1 MTDSEKHSVR
11 PDGGKAYQGVWNP
24 PSIYYNKYTKWA
36 IYGLISLFVIWSVL
50 DLQISLD
57 RFIVGLG
64 AGQQLLSEMLPP
76 AATDRQVDLII
87 SGVIESF
94 AMANVATVIGILISL
109 PVAFMASENLAPKP
123 VYYVGRGIISVS
135 RAFHELVIAIIAV
148 VALGFGPLA
157 GVVALVFNTV
167 GFYAKL
173 LAEDIEDMDEGQVEA
188 IRATGGSPTQVL
200 IYGVI
205 PQVVPR
211 IVGLSV
217 YRWDINIR
225 KSTIVGIVGAGG
237 IGITLLNA
245 FNRYDYDF
253 GITILLVIV
262 AIVMVG
268 EGVSSYVRGRVN

>member
-1 MTDSEKHSVR
+1 MKEKREEQVKT
-11 PDGGKAYQGVWNP
+11 DGGESYAGVWKP
-24 PSIYYNKYTKWA
+24 PSVYYNEYVKWLVYLFIA
-36 IYGLISLFVIWSVL
+36 LFVLWSVL
-50 DLQISLD
+50 DLRISLE
-57 RFIVGLG
+57 RFI
-64 AGQQLLSEMLPP
+64 AGIAAGNQLLGDMLPP
-76 AATDRQVDLII
+76 AATPRQIDLII

-94 AMANVATVIGILISL
+94 AMANVATALGILISL
-109 PVAFMASENLAPKP
+109 PVAFMASSNLAPKP
-123 VYYVGRGIISVS
+123 VYYVGRGLISIS

-173 LAEDIEDMDEGQVEA
+173 LAEEIEDMDEGQVEA
-188 IRATGGSPTQVL
+188 VRATGASPLQVI

-262 AIVMVG
+262 AIVLVG
-268 EGVSSYVRGRVN
+268 EAVSSFIRRRVN

>member
-1 MTDSEKHSVR
+1 MTDDRDPEVR
-11 PDGGKAYQGVWNP
+11 PDGGAYTGVWNP
-24 PSIYYNKYTKWA
+24 PSIYYNRYTKWLVYA
-36 IYGLISLFVIWSVL
+36 LVTAFALWSVF
-50 DLQISLD
+50 DLQISIE
-57 RFIVGLG
+57 RFVAGLG
-64 AGQQLLSEMLPP
+64 AGAQLLREMFPP
-76 AATDRQVDLII
+76 SASPRQVELII
-87 SGVIESF
+87 SGILESF
-94 AMANVATVIGILISL
+94 AMANVATVLGILLSL

-123 VYYVGRGIISVS
+123 VYYLGRFLISIS

-148 VALGFGPLA
+148 VAVGFGPLA
-157 GVVALVFNTV
+157 GVIALVFNTV

-173 LAEDIEDMDEGQVEA
+173 LAEEIEDMDEGQVEA
-188 IRATGGSPTQVL
+188 VRATGASPLQVIL
-200 IYGVI
+200 YGVV

-245 FNRYDYDF
+245 FNRYEYDF

-262 AIVMVG
+262 AIVLVG
-268 EGVSSYVRGRVN
+268 EGVSSFVRGRVD

>member
-1 MTDSEKHSVR
+1 MIDKGEQSVQT
-11 PDGGKAYQGVWNP
+11 DGGKAYSGVWNP

-36 IYGLISLFVIWSVL
+36 IYGLISLFVIWSIL
-50 DLQISLD
+50 DLQISLS
-57 RFIVGLG
+57 RFIIGLG
-64 AGQQLLSEMLPP
+64 AGNQLLTEMLPP
-76 AATDRQVDLII
+76 AATPRQIDLII
-87 SGVIESF
+87 SGVLESF
-94 AMANVATVIGILISL
+94 AMANVSTVIGILISF
-109 PVAFMASENLAPKP
+109 PVAVMASENLAPKP

-173 LAEDIEDMDEGQVEA
+173 LAEEIEDMDEGQVEA
-188 IRATGGSPTQVL
+188 IRATGADPSQVL
-200 IYGVI
+200 IYGVL
-205 PQVVPR
+205 PQVIPR

-262 AIVMVG
+262 AIVMIG
-268 EGVSSYVRGRVN
+268 EGISSFIRGRVN

>member
-1 MTDSEKHSVR
+1 MTNSENNSVQ
-11 PDGGKAYQGVWNP
+11 PDGGTYSGVWSP
-24 PSIYYNKYTKWA
+24 PSIYYNKYTKWV
-36 IYGLISLFVIWSVL
+36 IYSLIILFSIWSIL

-57 RFIVGLG
+57 RFITGLG
-64 AGQQLLSEMLPP
+64 AGSQLLSEMLPP
-76 AATDRQVDLII
+76 AATSRQVDLII

-94 AMANVATVIGILISL
+94 AMANVSTVVGILISI

-123 VYYVGRGIISVS
+123 IYSFGRGVISIS

-173 LAEDIEDMDEGQVEA
+173 LAEEIEDMDEGQVEA
-188 IRATGGSPTQVL
+188 VRAAGASPTQVL

-205 PQVVPR
+205 PQVIPR

-262 AIVMVG
+262 AIVMIG
-268 EGVSSYVRGRVN
+268 ESVSAFVRGRVS

>member
-1 MTDSEKHSVR
+1 MREDRETQVKT
-11 PDGGKAYQGVWNP
+11 DGGEPYAGAWKP
-24 PSIYYNKYTKWA
+24 PSIYYNRYTKWL
-36 IYGLISLFVIWSVL
+36 IYSFIALFVLWSVL

-57 RFIVGLG
+57 RFITGLA
-64 AGQQLLSEMLPP
+64 AGNQLLSEMFPP
-76 AATDRQVDLII
+76 AATPRQIDLIV

-94 AMANVATVIGILISL
+94 AMANVATVLGILISI
-109 PVAFMASENLAPKP
+109 PVAFMASSNLAPKP
-123 VYYVGRGIISVS
+123 VYYVGRGLISIS

-173 LAEDIEDMDEGQVEA
+173 LAEEIEDMDEGQVEA
-188 IRATGGSPTQVL
+188 IRATGASPLQV
-200 IYGVI
+200 IVYGVV

-262 AIVMVG
+262 AIVLIG
-268 EGVSSYVRGRVN
+268 EGVSSYIRGRVD

>member
-1 MTDSEKHSVR
+1 MTNSEKNSVQ
-11 PDGGKAYQGVWNP
+11 PDGGTYSGVWSP
-24 PSIYYNKYTKWA
+24 PSIYYNKYTKWV
-36 IYGLISLFVIWSVL
+36 IYSLVILFSIWSIL

-57 RFIVGLG
+57 RFITGLG
-64 AGQQLLSEMLPP
+64 AGNQLLSEMLPP
-76 AATDRQVDLII
+76 AATSRQVDLII

-94 AMANVATVIGILISL
+94 AMANVSTVVGILISL

-123 VYYVGRGIISVS
+123 IYYFGRGIISIS

-173 LAEDIEDMDEGQVEA
+173 LAEEIEDMDEGQVEA
-188 IRATGGSPTQVL
+188 IRATGASPMQVL

-205 PQVVPR
+205 PQVIPR

-262 AIVMVG
+262 AIVMIG
-268 EGVSSYVRGRVN
+268 ESVSASVRGRVN

>member
-1 MTDSEKHSVR
+1 MTESEEHTVQT
-11 PDGGKAYQGVWNP
+11 DGNKAYPGMWNP

-36 IYGLISLFVIWSVL
+36 IYALISLFVIWSVL

-64 AGQQLLSEMLPP
+64 AGNKLLSEMLPP
-76 AATDRQVDLII
+76 TATSRQVDLIV
-87 SGVIESF
+87 SGLIESF
-94 AMANVATVIGILISL
+94 AMANVSTVIGILISL

-173 LAEDIEDMDEGQVEA
+173 LAEEIEDMDEGQVEA
-188 IRATGGSPTQVL
+188 IRATGASPAQVL

-205 PQVVPR
+205 PQVVHR